1 MTMWE
6 VLIPVADNDGVAFTR
21 EHHEAW
27 YGIVVGM
34 VGGMTIMPDVEGY
47 WKHDEKL
54 YHETMR
60 PVRIVTDNE
69 YTVRALVGIAK
80 GFYRQLSILY
90 YKVSDEATFY
100 E

>member
-6 VLIPVADNDGVAFTR
+6 VLIPVADNDGVTFTK

-27 YGIVVGM
+27 YNIVI
-34 VGGMTIMPDVEGY
+34 GMTGGITILADAEGY
-47 WKHDEKL
+47 WKHEDKL

-60 PVRIVTDNE
+60 PVRIVADSE